1 MKRCHAFE
9 FNDYKMVPEFISDS
23 MPETWGFPLC
33 YYVFKQVPS
42 DQAVIHDGV
51 ELTGHV
57 WIRPA
62 EAIKQYEQ

>member
-1 MKRCHAFE
+1 MITKWFRSLFRIRCPKHG
-9 FNDYKMVPEFISDS
+9 D
-23 MPETWGFPLC
+23 FPLC